1 METNQLLFIYPSLRS
16 HTEKQ
21 HNDSSLQFV
30 LRGCFL
36 FKWFQVEVF
45 FIYLSFLFD
54 VFLLEGEIEAPL
66 ICRFPVIGAAAHYI
80 LVNVFGMAY

>member
-1 METNQLLFIYPSLRS
+1 METNQLLFIESGIHTLLSAPTLR
-16 HTEKQ
+16 KP
-21 HNDSSLQFV
+21 HNESSLQFV

-54 VFLLEGEIEAPL
+54 VFLLEGQ
-66 ICRFPVIGAAAHYI
+66 R
-80 LVNVFGMAY
+80 